1 MSSPAPPPPPHVCGG
16 RLSACGACGERRC
29 GPCLNH
35 ALVTAGDL
43 AERGAYDAPARTL
56 CRACFIANSPL
67 DFSSVAPDV
76 LGPAGAPCVV
86 FVHGGGGCR
95 TMFRA
100 AAAALAARRAV
111 RAVLLDLPGHGARMD
126 EPLSMAAAIASVR
139 AQAAE
144 FAPPTARGAKPV
156 YVGGSLGGYIG
167 MEVLG
172 AAPEQF
178 AGAVIAMAG
187 QDVGPGRGCAA
198 SVGLVAMGL
207 ATSWLAP
214 ATLLNAMRGEARRNG
229 HIPGAALA
237 DTLRPGFFFQQA
249 RAQLDVMRAS
259 DPRAALPRY
268 GGPVLF
274 VNGSRDHRDS
284 ERVWRD
290 AAPRGRLEVY
300 EGADHFLSHDDRY
313 AARFVEDIA
322 GLCAEAWGADM
333 PGEGAAAEAA
343 GAS

>member
-1 MSSPAPPPPPHVCGG
+1 
-16 RLSACGACGERRC
+16 
-29 GPCLNH
+29 
-35 ALVTAGDL
+35 VTAADL
-43 AERGAYDAPARTL
+43 AAHGAYAAPARTL
-56 CRACFIANSPL
+56 CRACFQALSPL
-67 DFSSVAPDV
+67 DFARAAPDV
-76 LGPAGAPCVV
+76 LAPAGAAGAGAPSLV
-86 FVHGGGGCR
+86 FLHGGGGCR
-95 TMFRA
+95 TMFRGV
-100 AAAALAARRAV
+100 AAALVARAAV
-111 RAVLLDLPGHGARMD
+111 RAVLVDLPGHGARMD
-126 EPLSMAAAIASVR
+126 EPLSMASAVASVR

-172 AAPEQF
+172 AAPDAF

-198 SVGLVAMGL
+198 SVGMAAMGL
-207 ATSWLAP
+207 ALTWLAP
-214 ATLLNAMRGEARRNG
+214 ATLLNAMRGAARRNG
-229 HIPGAALA
+229 HIPAAALA

-284 ERVWRD
+284 ETIWRD
-290 AAPRGRLEVY
+290 AAPRGRLHVY

-313 AARFVEDIA
+313 AARFVDDIL

-333 PGEGAAAEAA
+333 PATGEAA
-343 GAS
+343 T

>member
-1 MSSPAPPPPPHVCGG
+1 MSAHACSG

-29 GPCLNH
+29 SACLNN
-35 ALVTAGDL
+35 ALVTEA
-43 AERGAYDAPARTL
+43 AIAAHGAYDAPASTL
-56 CRACFIANSPL
+56 CLACFRALSPL
-67 DFSSVAPDV
+67 DFTAAAPDV
-76 LGPAGAPCVV
+76 LGPAGAPAVI

-100 AAAALAARRAV
+100 TASALAARCAV
-111 RAVLLDLPGHGARMD
+111 RVLLLDLPGHGARMD
-126 EPLSMAAAIASVR
+126 EPLSMASAVASVR

-172 AAPEQF
+172 AAPDAF

-198 SVGLVAMGL
+198 SVGMAAMGL
-207 ATSWLAP
+207 ALTWLAP

-229 HIPGAALA
+229 HIPAAALA

-268 GGPVLF
+268 AGPVLC
-274 VNGSRDHRDS
+274 VNGSKDHRDS

-300 EGADHFLSHDDRY
+300 AGADHFLSHDDRY
-313 AARFVEDIA
+313 AARFVEDIL

-333 PGEGAAAEAA
+333 PAVAATTAA
-343 GAS
+343 GA